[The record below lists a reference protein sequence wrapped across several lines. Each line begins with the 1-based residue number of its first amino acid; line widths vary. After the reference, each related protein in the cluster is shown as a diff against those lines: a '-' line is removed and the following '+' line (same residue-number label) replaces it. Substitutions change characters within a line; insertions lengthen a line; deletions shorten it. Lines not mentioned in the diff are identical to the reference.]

1 MEYHEVAVVGGGPAG
16 SVCASE
22 LAKNGV
28 DVVLFDHS
36 HPREKP
42 CGGAISGI
50 HFRELKIPDY
60 IVERKINW
68 IIIEDQHGHRV
79 KLYEK
84 KGGIVLMREKLDYY
98 LFQKSKHDGAK
109 QIKERVINF
118 EKKKDKWILKTNK
131 KNIYKSNFLVGAD
144 GCPSL
149 IRKKILGDIPKEH
162 LAHCVG
168 YHIPHKKSHIEKK
181 FGNAIELYFLG
192 KPYVDVGYIWIFPKM
207 DFVTIGLGTK
217 LGSLQIQKSLKK
229 FIIEHP
235 RAKRLIFPKEVELH
249 SHLLPFISSPNF
261 YKTPVTGKNWVLI
274 GDAAGH
280 VNPITGE
287 GICYA
292 MKGGKLAAKAYLN
305 ENISLFEKY
314 WRKEYGGDL
323 YYGSRFRNLFYN
335 PRLIDIVINI
345 GNKST
350 KMCEILAD
358 IIATRVPYD
367 KLFKEKVIFSLPRIF
382 SEYFL

>member
-16 SVCASE
+16 SVCAAE

-28 DVVLFDHS
+28 DVVLFDYS
-36 HPREKP
+36 HPREKL
-42 CGGAISGI
+42 CGGAISGS
-50 HFRELKIPDY
+50 HLKELKIPDE
-60 IVERKINW
+60 IIEREINW
-68 IIIEDQHGHRV
+68 IIVEDQHGHSV

-84 KGGIVLMREKLDYY
+84 RGGIVVMREKLDYF

-118 EKKKDKWILKTNK
+118 EKKKNKWILKTNK
-131 KNIYKSNFLVGAD
+131 KNYKTNFLVGSD

-149 IRKKILGDIPKEH
+149 IRKKILGDIPSEH

-168 YHIPHKKSHIEKK
+168 YHIPHKKNHIEKK

-192 KPYVDVGYIWIFPKM
+192 KPYVDLGYIWIFPKM

-217 LGSLQIQKSLKK
+217 LGGLQIQKSLKK
-229 FIIEHP
+229 FIEEHP
-235 RAKRLIFPKEVELH
+235 KTKRLILPKKITIH
-249 SHLLPFISSPNF
+249 SHLLPFVSSPNF
-261 YKTPVTGKNWVLI
+261 YKIPTTGKNWVLI

-287 GICYA
+287 GIYYA
-292 MKGGKLAAKAYLN
+292 MKGGKLAAKSYLN
-305 ENISLFEKY
+305 EDIYLFETY
-314 WRKEYGGDL
+314 WRKDYGGDL
-323 YYGSRFRNLFYN
+323 FYGSRFRNLFYN
-335 PRLIDIVINI
+335 PKLIDIIINI
-345 GNKST
+345 GNKSS
-350 KMCEILAD
+350 KMREIIAD

-367 KLFKEKVIFSLPRIF
+367 KLFKKKIFCNLPTIF
-382 SEYFL
+382 SEYIL

>member
-16 SVCASE
+16 STCASE

-36 HPREKP
+36 HPREKL
-42 CGGAISGI
+42 CGGAISGR
-50 HFRELKIPDY
+50 HSRELKIPHK
-60 IVERKINW
+60 IIEREINW
-68 IIIEDQHGHRV
+68 IIVEDQHGHNV

-98 LFQKSKHDGAK
+98 LFQKSKYDGAK

-118 EKKKDKWILKTNK
+118 EKKKNKWILKTNK
-131 KNIYKSNFLVGAD
+131 NIYKSDFLVGAD

-149 IRKKILGDIPKEH
+149 IRKKFLGDIPKEH

-168 YHIPHKKSHIEKK
+168 YHIPHKKSHIKKK
-181 FGNAIELYFLG
+181 FGDAIELYFLA
-192 KPYVDVGYIWIFPKM
+192 KPYVDLGYIWIFPKM

-217 LGSLQIQKSLKK
+217 LGTVQIQKSLKK
-229 FIIEHP
+229 FVNQHP
-235 RAKRLIFPKEVELH
+235 KTKRLIFPKKIILH
-249 SHLLPFISSPNF
+249 SHLLPFVSSPDF
-261 YKTPVTGKNWVLI
+261 YKIPITGKNWVLI

-287 GICYA
+287 GIYYS

-305 ENISLFEKY
+305 ENVYLFENY
-314 WRKEYGGDL
+314 WRKDYGGDL
-323 YYGSRFRNLFYN
+323 YYGSRFRDLFYN
-335 PRLIDIVINI
+335 PKLIDMVINI
-345 GNKST
+345 GNKSS
-350 KMCEILAD
+350 KMREILAD
-358 IIATRVPYD
+358 IIATRVPYNKIFKK
-367 KLFKEKVIFSLPRIF
+367 KLVSSLLKIF
-382 SEYFL
+382 SEYIL